1 MSKALSIQL
10 KAAFLVLV
18 FGFNTVAGF
27 ACAIGIDMGF
37 NKTHH
42 HDDEATEVHA
52 DGKKHHHEEAE
63 HKHST
68 KDGKDDCCNDK
79 VVKISQ
85 ADKAVPQATKLL
97 NPVFFTVFVAVYNN
111 INIFYPSQVNTFT
124 KYFVRGHH
132 PPIPDIRIAIQ
143 SFQI

>member
-1 MSKALSIQL
+1 MSKALTIQL

-18 FGFNTVAGF
+18 FGFNTVTGF

-42 HDDEATEVHA
+42 HEDEATEVHA
-52 DGKKHHHEEAE
+52 DGTKHHHKEAE
-63 HKHST
+63 HKHSP
-68 KDGKDDCCNDK
+68 KDEKDDCCNDK

-85 ADKAVPQATKLL
+85 ADKAIPQATQLPS
-97 NPVFFTVFVAVYNN
+97 PVFSTIFVAVSSNVD
-111 INIFYPSQVNTFT
+111 ISFLSQVNSST
-124 KYFVRGHH
+124 KYFVLGHH

>member
-1 MSKALSIQL
+1 MKKTLSIQL

-18 FGFNTVAGF
+18 FGFNTITGF

-42 HDDEATEVHA
+42 HEETTVPHVHA
-52 DGKKHHHEEAE
+52 DGKKHHHATA
-63 HKHST
+63 HQHSH

-85 ADKAVPQATKLL
+85 ADKAVPQAVKLL
-97 NPVFFTVFVAVYNN
+97 SPVFFTAFVAVYNN
-111 INIFYPSQVNTFT
+111 INIFY
-124 KYFVRGHH
+124 
-132 PPIPDIRIAIQ
+132 
-143 SFQI
+143 